1 MIQCVCFSE
10 DVERD
15 GMLPFFLSWMHGHSV
30 GEYELGLFWLRGS
43 KSYRTSS
50 EKASV
55 TTDARERNITVVN
68 GVGWGHVVTTQPP
81 NSHLNMHTPTNSP
94 HFPSA
99 GVTFAWTYLLI
110 VKPDP
115 SGERVSKHVPLPH
128 GAAVNRGLKDEWQ
141 KRRGSKRVRKVK
153 KSSVKFWKSWHW
165 NKENKQSVF
174 VFSAT
179 DTSETTLHSCRQG
192 NGKIAWIKTCKYSN
206 SFLALESV
214 KYPFFRGGRPMGD

>member
-1 MIQCVCFSE
+1 MIQCVCFFA
-10 DVERD
+10 DVQRD
-15 GMLPFFLSWMHGHSV
+15 NMLPFFLLWMHGHSV

-55 TTDARERNITVVN
+55 TTFNWCTWEKYNSCK
-68 GVGWGHVVTTQPP
+68 WGGRVVTTQPP

-94 HFPSA
+94 RFPSA

-115 SGERVSKHVPLPH
+115 SGERVSKHVPLPR
-128 GAAVNRGLKDEWQ
+128 GAAVNRGLKDAWQ
-141 KRRGSKRVRKVK
+141 KRRGSERVRKVK
-153 KSSVKFWKSWHW
+153 KSWAKFWKSRCW
-165 NKENKQSVF
+165 NKENKQAVF

-192 NGKIAWIKTCKYSN
+192 NGKVAWIKTCKYSN
-206 SFLALESV
+206 SFLA
-214 KYPFFRGGRPMGD
+214 F

>member
-10 DVERD
+10 DVQSD
-15 GMLPFFLSWMHGHSV
+15 SMLPFFLSWMHGHSV
-30 GEYELGLFWLRGS
+30 GEYELGLFWLGGV
-43 KSYRTSS
+43 
-50 EKASV
+50 KATEQAVRKHLSPLL
-55 TTDARERNITVVN
+55 TDARERNIAVVN
-68 GVGWGHVVTTQPP
+68 RRGGRVVTTQPP

-94 HFPSA
+94 RFPSA

-115 SGERVSKHVPLPH
+115 SGERVSKHVPLPR
-128 GAAVNRGLKDEWQ
+128 GAAVNRGLKDAWQ

-153 KSSVKFWKSWHW
+153 KSWVKFWKSRRW
-165 NKENKQSVF
+165 NKENKQAVF

-179 DTSETTLHSCRQG
+179 DTSETALHSCRQA

-206 SFLALESV
+206 SFLA
-214 KYPFFRGGRPMGD
+214 F